1 MQITNNSQTSFNGI
15 YLKNVDFPE
24 VRDIVMSLK
33 FRGFH
38 PLGHKT
44 YFLPKGD
51 VFEMCNKAK
60 EIKQI
65 GMKGI
70 ANEFG
75 TLLFPWRR
83 SAFFIAEPKVEMEM
97 YRLVK
102 KTKPSAE
109 LYLLV

>member
-1 MQITNNSQTSFNGI
+1 MQIRNNNQTSFNGI
-15 YLKNVDFPE
+15 YLKNVDFPD
-24 VRDIVMSLK
+24 VRNVAMSLK
-33 FRGFH
+33 FYGFH

-44 YFLPKGD
+44 YYLPKGD

-60 EIKQI
+60 EIKKI

-70 ANEFG
+70 PKEFG
-75 TLLFPWRR
+75 TLFFPWRR
-83 SAFFIAEPKVEMEM
+83 SAFFIAEPKVEIEM
-97 YRLVK
+97 YKLVK

>member
-33 FRGFH
+33 FQGFH

-51 VFEMCNKAK
+51 IFEMCNKVK
-60 EIKQI
+60 EVKETDLE
-65 GMKGI
+65 GFP
-70 ANEFG
+70 NEFG

-97 YRLVK
+97 YKLVK
-102 KTKPSAE
+102 KKKPSAE
-109 LYLLV
+109 LFLLV